1 MQSSQIGRV
10 KDKHWGFC
18 KEIGKDNGVDMERQ
32 ETETQAEI
40 RDAENKA
47 IVSAARDGDVILFAR
62 SD

>member
-1 MQSSQIGRV
+1 V